1 MRRDRSESMIGRILK
16 GLCPDDWGIPR
27 LLTGVSHQIFGGLGF
42 AQAHFV
48 QHVLTFVAH
57 GGAAVLRLLKTH
69 YIISYII
76 IKIVIIIVI
85 SIVMI
90 IDNNSYLL

>member
-1 MRRDRSESMIGRILK
+1 MIGRILK

>member
-1 MRRDRSESMIGRILK
+1 MFVYQRVVAVRRDRSYSMIGRILK

-42 AQAHFV
+42 AQALVV

-57 GGAAVLRLLKTH
+57 GGAAMLRLLKTH
-69 YIISYII
+69 
-76 IKIVIIIVI
+76 
-85 SIVMI
+85 
-90 IDNNSYLL
+90 